1 MPDYGHD
8 LMFGALLEPSA
19 DRPQDVLG
27 LAELMEQVGLDVVSL
42 SDHPYWPQRLDTM
55 ALLAAIVARTT
66 RVTVLS
72 NLANLPL
79 RPPTTLARTA
89 ATLDI
94 LSNGR
99 FELGIATGSQ
109 QLWDGIVADGG
120 ARLTAGESIAALDEA
135 VTVIRTLWTSQA
147 EVSFEGD
154 HYTLDGTPP
163 GPAPMHDMGIWVG
176 AYQPRLLRLVGRV
189 ADAWIP
195 SSPFL
200 PPEQLPTANQVI
212 DDAATEAGRSPRD
225 VRRVYNI
232 AGEFSGSDTG
242 FLTGPPT
249 SWVERLADCALLHG
263 ISAFL
268 LYRADSADV
277 IERFAAEVAP
287 AVRELVAA
295 ERKDST
301 VRV

>member
-8 LMFGALLEPSA
+8 LMFGALLEPPT

-66 RVTVLS
+66 KITVVS

-99 FELGIATGSQ
+99 FELGIGTGAQ
-109 QLWDGIVADGG
+109 QLWDSIVADGG
-120 ARLTAGESIAALDEA
+120 ARRTAGESIAALDEA
-135 VTVIRTLWTSQA
+135 VRIIRTLWTSQTA
-147 EVSFEGD
+147 VSFEGE
-154 HYTLDGTPP
+154 HYVLNGTIP
-163 GPAPMHDMGIWVG
+163 GPAPAHDMGIWVG
-176 AYQPRLLRLVGRV
+176 AYQPRLLSLVGRV
-189 ADAWIP
+189 ADAWVP

-200 PPEQLPTANQVI
+200 PPEQLATANQVI
-212 DDAATEAGRSPRD
+212 DATAVDAERSPRD

-232 AGEFSGSDTG
+232 AGEFSDSGTG
-242 FLTGPPT
+242 FLTGPPAT
-249 SWVERLADCALLHG
+249 WVEQLAECALLHG
-263 ISAFL
+263 ISGFL

-277 IERFAAEVAP
+277 LRRFAAEVAP
-287 AVRELVAA
+287 AVREIVAA

-301 VRV
+301 VLV

>member
-8 LMFGALLEPSA
+8 LMFGALLEPPTG
-19 DRPQDVLG
+19 RPKDVLG

-66 RVTVLS
+66 RVTVVS

-99 FELGIATGSQ
+99 FELGIGTGAQ
-109 QLWDGIVADGG
+109 QMWDSIVADGG
-120 ARLTAGESIAALDEA
+120 ARRAAGESVAALDEA
-135 VTVIRTLWTSQA
+135 VTIIRTLWTSQTD
-147 EVSFEGD
+147 VSFTGD
-154 HYTLDGTPP
+154 HYVLNGTAP
-163 GPAPMHDMGIWVG
+163 GPSPVHEMGIWVG
-176 AYQPRLLRLVGRV
+176 AYQPRLLSLVGRV
-189 ADAWIP
+189 ADAWVP

-200 PPEQLPTANQVI
+200 PPEQLPAANQVI
-212 DDAATEAGRSPRD
+212 DDATVAAGRSPRD

-232 AGEFSGSDTG
+232 AGEFSGSGNG
-242 FLTGPPT
+242 FLTGLPAT
-249 SWVERLADCALLHG
+249 WVEQLAECALLHG
-263 ISAFL
+263 ISGFL
-268 LYRADSADV
+268 LYRAESVDV
-277 IERFAAEVAP
+277 IRRFAEEVAP
-287 AVRELVAA
+287 AVREIVAA
-295 ERKDST
+295 ERQDST
-301 VRV
+301 ALV

>member
-8 LMFGALLEPSA
+8 LMFGALLEPPA
-19 DRPQDVLG
+19 DRPQDVLD

-42 SDHPYWPQRLDTM
+42 SDHPYWTQRLDTM

-66 RVTVLS
+66 RVTVVS

-99 FELGIATGSQ
+99 FELGVGTGAQ
-109 QLWDGIVADGG
+109 QMWDDIVADGG
-120 ARLTAGESIAALDEA
+120 VRRTAGESIAALDEA
-135 VTVIRTLWTSQA
+135 VQIIRALWASQTA
-147 EVSFEGD
+147 VNFEGE
-154 HYTLDGTPP
+154 HYVLNGTTP
-163 GPAPMHDMGIWVG
+163 GPAPLHDMGIWVG
-176 AYQPRLLRLVGRV
+176 AYQPRLLRLTGRV
-189 ADAWIP
+189 ADAWVP

-200 PPEQLPTANQVI
+200 PPTQLPAANQII

-232 AGEFSGSDTG
+232 AESDGG
-242 FLTGPPT
+242 FLAGSLDT
-249 SWVERLADCALLHG
+249 WAEQLAECALLHG
-263 ISAFL
+263 ISVFL
-268 LYRADSADV
+268 LYRAESADL
-277 IERFAAEVAP
+277 IRQFAAEVVP
-287 AVRELVAA
+287 AVREIVAA
-295 ERKDST
+295 ERNT
-301 VRV
+301 VQV